1 METQQENK
9 VKPVKVTDKDWE
21 RMRNVLTG
29 HKLNASR
36 SIKNKDKA
44 VARFAVGCVL
54 CCVYKI
60 KKYDQYTAF
69 DKFEKYRY
77 TLLDNIKAPD
87 LHSRMDFLGYI
98 EPFGVTAMDLGATI
112 DEINATIDSI
122 WPEFRK
128 GYDDQVEHYQE
139 EERRRIEAERLAK
152 EEAERKEK
160 ERMEKLHNCKDEDE
174 FRSLTEYDL
183 SKEEALIWG
192 ERFGGKKKN
201 QSKYRYSNTWQSC
214 MGRIGSTHGEPQK
227 WSEAE
232 QEWRKAASEPDWR
245 PLAIYH
251 GRTHGVPEY
260 MGATSPIPPSCRTGG
275 TSIPPAPS
283 MRTSCSLSTSTRT
296 NIKQ

>member
-60 KKYDQYTAF
+60 KKYDPRVTDVF
-69 DKFEKYRY
+69 RFENCRS
-77 TLLDNIKAPD
+77 TLLDNIKAPE
-87 LHSRMDFLGYI
+87 LHSKMDFIIYI
-98 EPFGVTAMDLGATI
+98 EPFGVTAMDLGATL

-122 WPEFRK
+122 WPDFRK
-128 GYDDQVEHYQE
+128 GYNAQVEHYQE
-139 EERRRIEAERLAK
+139 EERRRIEAEQLAK

-174 FRSLTEYDL
+174 FRSLTEHDL
-183 SKEEALIWG
+183 SKEEVLIWV

-214 MGRIGSTHGEPQK
+214 MGRIGSTHGELQK
-227 WSEAE
+227 WSEAK
-232 QEWRKAASEPDWR
+232 QEWRKTSSEPDWR

-251 GRTHGVPEY
+251 GRTHGVPDY
-260 MGATSPIPPSCRTGG
+260 MGGDFSYTTIVQDWRDFDSARSGYENEVFTIYKHPH
-275 TSIPPAPS
+275 
-283 MRTSCSLSTSTRT
+283 
-296 NIKQ
+296 QY